1 MKREDFK
8 IYIAVAVLIS
18 GIIASLYVGAWL
30 MFIKP
35 IIAACAAYDAG
46 TLTGYIIGN
55 TILKCVFSGVA
66 GGIVFFY
73 CIYYRNGYR
82 RINIKR
88 INSIKRRKKYRSI
101 GVIDMR

>member
-66 GGIVFFY
+66 GGIVF
-73 CIYYRNGYR
+73 
-82 RINIKR
+82 
-88 INSIKRRKKYRSI
+88 SIAYI
-101 GVIDMR
+101 IAMAIDE